1 MQHSR
6 PVLKDPERM
15 IQSAV
20 VENGADRVL
29 RSTRAQITYS
39 FTAYKD
45 LYIWIMYIW
54 LIAVPSGEAVVA
66 RR

>member
-1 MQHSR
+1 
-6 PVLKDPERM
+6 M